1 MSVDTAA
8 AFARARAEVDAID
21 RELQDAYD
29 RIIDAVERV
38 VSAGESLPTEIAEG
52 IDLAM
57 TEILESSAVR
67 DIAGQRLVA
76 VKAAVDDAESGAAA
90 TEDTLE
96 RKRDKSS
103 KIEEKQDH
111 GSASES
117 CLLNGPQ
124 LPGAART
131 QTEVDALFDKLD

>member
-1 MSVDTAA
+1 MPVESVE
-8 AFARARAEVDAID
+8 AFERARAEIDVID
-21 RELQDAYD
+21 RELQNAFD

-38 VSAGESLPTEIAEG
+38 STACELLPSEVAAG
-52 IDLAM
+52 IDRAM
-57 TEILESSAVR
+57 TDILEASAVR
-67 DIAGQRLVA
+67 DIVGQRLVA
-76 VKAAVDDAESGAAA
+76 VKTAVDDLDAGITV
-90 TEDTLE
+90 TEDGRE

-103 KIEEKQDH
+103 KIEEKSLH

-117 CLLNGPQ
+117 GLLNGPQ

>member
-21 RELQDAYD
+21 RELQDAFD

-38 VSAGESLPTEIAEG
+38 VTAGESLPTEIAEG
-52 IDLAM
+52 IDRAM
-57 TEILESSAVR
+57 TEILEASAVR

-103 KIEEKQDH
+103 KIEEKQD
-111 GSASES
+111 
-117 CLLNGPQ
+117 
-124 LPGAART
+124 
-131 QTEVDALFDKLD
+131 